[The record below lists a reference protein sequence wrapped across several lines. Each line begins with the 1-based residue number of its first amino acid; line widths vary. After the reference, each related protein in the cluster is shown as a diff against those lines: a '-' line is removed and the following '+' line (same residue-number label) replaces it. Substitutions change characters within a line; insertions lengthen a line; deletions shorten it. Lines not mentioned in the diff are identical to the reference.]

1 MKWLAT
7 AAPAAGEEV
16 HVDVVDDL
24 PALRAAVHSEPVAAL
39 GEARRFAQRL
49 RGEEAA
55 AQHLGVGHLHRHDRR
70 DVAPRNDQEV
80 HRRLRIDV
88 AERDDRVVLVLDVR
102 GALACDDAAK
112 NAVRHGASSTPCY
125 NTRLSPRDDARRSA
139 RWERVRSA
147 SARSERTATT

>member
-1 MKWLAT
+1 MRWLGT

-16 HVDVVDDL
+16 HVNVVDDL
-24 PALRAAVHSEPVAAL
+24 PPLGTAVHSEPVAAL

-55 AQHLGVGHLHRHDRR
+55 TQRLGVARLHRHDRR
-70 DVAPRNDQEV
+70 NVAPRDDQEV

-88 AERDDRVVLVLDVR
+88 AERDDLVFDIR
-102 GALACDDAAK
+102 GTLAGDDATEHT
-112 NAVRHGASSTPCY
+112 VRHGASSTPCY
-125 NTRLSPRDDARRSA
+125 NTCLSSRDDSRRSA

-147 SARSERTATT
+147 SARSGRTATT

>member
-55 AQHLGVGHLHRHDRR
+55 TQRLGVARLHRHDRR
-70 DVAPRNDQEV
+70 NVAPRDDQEV

-88 AERDDRVVLVLDVR
+88 AERDDRVVLVFDIR
-102 GALACDDAAK
+102 DTLAGDDATEHT
-112 NAVRHGASSTPCY
+112 VRHGASSTPCY
-125 NTRLSPRDDARRSA
+125 NTRLSSRDDSRRSA
-139 RWERVRSA
+139 RWERVRSE
-147 SARSERTATT
+147 SSRLDRRVL